1 MAAVNKPKVTVDASG
16 RVVLVLD
23 GQAQDSSN
31 QKTG

>member
-1 MAAVNKPKVTVDASG
+1 MAQKKVTVDPAG

-23 GQAQDSSN
+23 GQAQDSNS

>member
-1 MAAVNKPKVTVDASG
+1 MAQKKQTVDSTG

-23 GQAQDSSN
+23 GQAQNNDS

>member
-1 MAAVNKPKVTVDASG
+1 MAQKKTTTDASG

-23 GQAQDSSN
+23 GQAQNNDS

>member
-1 MAAVNKPKVTVDASG
+1 MAKRKITVDSAG

-23 GQAQDSSN
+23 GQAQNNDN